1 MNRLLLI
8 LILIL
13 SFQSGSKAD
22 DISDFQIEG
31 MSIGDSLLNYMSKSQ
46 IKKKIKI
53 TKNHYKYLKKP
64 TKYREVYIFQP
75 NDFKT
80 YQIASLMF
88 KQNDNNY
95 RIAFVRGMK
104 DYIEDLNGC
113 FSQLN
118 EIAKEIES
126 SIANLTK
133 DVREGKSK
141 LDKSGK
147 SMSYNTV
154 YTLRSGDEIIL
165 ICNNWDEKLRKKN
178 NWTEGLSVVMRTK
191 KLGNWLAG
199 N

>member
-1 MNRLLLI
+1 M
-8 LILIL
+8 L
-13 SFQSGSKAD
+13 SFQTLSKAD
-22 DISDFQIEG
+22 DISDFQVEG
-31 MSIGDSLLNYMSKSQ
+31 ISIGDSVLDYMSKSE
-46 IKKKIKI
+46 IKKKIKS

-95 RIAFVRGMK
+95 RIALVRGMK

-118 EIAKEIES
+118 EIAKEIET
-126 SIANLTK
+126 SISNFTK

-147 SMSYNTV
+147 SISYNTY
-154 YTLRSGDEIIL
+154 YTLSSGDAIML
-165 ICNNWDEKLRKKN
+165 TCNNWDEKFRKKK
-178 NWTEGLSVVMRTK
+178 NWTEGLSVVMKTK
-191 KLGNWLAG
+191 EVLNWLQG

>member
-1 MNRLLLI
+1 MKRLLII
-8 LILIL
+8 LILML
-13 SFQSGSKAD
+13 SFQTLSKAD
-22 DISDFQIEG
+22 DISDFQVEG
-31 MSIGDSLLNYMSKSQ
+31 ISIGDSVLDYMSKSE
-46 IKKKIKI
+46 IKKKIKS

-75 NDFKT
+75 NNFKT
-80 YQIASLMF
+80 YQTASLMF

-95 RIAFVRGMK
+95 KIASVRGMK
-104 DYIEDLNGC
+104 DYIENLNGC

-178 NWTEGLSVVMRTK
+178 NWTEGLSVLMRTK
-191 KLGNWLAG
+191 EVGNWMRG

>member
-22 DISDFQIEG
+22 DISDFQIEE

-46 IKKKIKI
+46 IKKKIKR

-75 NDFKT
+75 NNFKT

-104 DYIEDLNGC
+104 DYIENLNGC

-154 YTLRSGDEIIL
+154 YTLRSGDEIVL
-165 ICNNWDEKLRKKN
+165 VCNNWDEKLRKKN
-178 NWTEGLSVVMRTK
+178 NWTEGLSVLMRTK
-191 KLGNWLAG
+191 EVGNWMRG